1 MATGIFNLK
10 QQLQGLIQ
18 KAWTGTQKTNYV
30 EYLVVAGG
38 GSGGST
44 NAGGG
49 GGGGLLSGILPIT
62 PSVTLTVTVGGG
74 GAGGSS
80 GAGVGASGANSVF
93 SSITS
98 TGGGAGGSNSGS
110 ALNGG
115 SGGGDQGGYAGLTPG
130 QGIVGQGNNG
140 GGGNISGTGTLSP
153 NYPGSG
159 GGGAGAVGSSITSG
173 SSQGQNG
180 GAGIA
185 STILGTSYT
194 FSGGGGGAAYNGANG
209 GNGGVG
215 GGGGGGSSSGTPGTG
230 GTGYNSGS
238 NAVVSAGGA
247 GGVNAGGGAGGGR
260 AQATGAAGGS
270 GIVIISYPDTYNAPT
285 ALTGTYTASTSGS
298 GSSYFNGSTYADYPA
313 STNNFATGD
322 FTIEAWVYY
331 NSFTSGYTL
340 WFTMDPNT
348 TYFGPTGA
356 TTTKLNLGTGGE
368 LSWTTSTISLSTW
381 YHTAV
386 VRSGTTITLY
396 INGVSQGTNT
406 SSNTLGVTAGAIRIG
421 SAAGYALNGY
431 LSNLRYTKSAV
442 YTSAFTPSTAPLPSL
457 ANTRL
462 LLNTV
467 SPSPFNDSSG
477 IAQTPTVTG
486 TSSWN
491 QLSPFAT
498 GLGYKNRVYTWT
510 ASGTVTF

>member
-1 MATGIFNLK
+1 MANGLFNLK
-10 QQLQGLIQ
+10 QVVQAVQQGGWP
-18 KAWTGTQKTNYV
+18 AQKTPAV

-38 GSGGST
+38 GGGGAYSGSGAGGLLQGVLPTSNGQSLLITVGGGGAANSVGSNSVFSSITTTGGGTRNSPDGGSGSGGWNGPT
-44 NAGGG
+44 NTSIGPAGRGIFGQGNAGGYGRDTGASYYGGGGGGAGNVGYPANSGACGTGGSGIASAISGTVTAYAGGG
-49 GGGGLLSGILPIT
+49 GGGQAYGANPGAGG
-62 PSVTLTVTVGGG
+62 VGGG
-74 GAGGSS
+74 GAGGD
-80 GAGVGASGANSVF
+80 A
-93 SSITS
+93 TYP
-98 TGGGAGGSNSGS
+98 S
-110 ALNGG
+110 APN
-115 SGGGDQGGYAGLTPG
+115 GYAGTP
-130 QGIVGQGNNG
+130 N
-140 GGGNISGTGTLSP
+140 T
-153 NYPGSG
+153 
-159 GGGAGAVGSSITSG
+159 
-173 SSQGQNG
+173 
-180 GAGIA
+180 
-185 STILGTSYT
+185 
-194 FSGGGGGAAYNGANG
+194 GGGGGASSYN
-209 GNGGVG
+209 
-215 GGGGGGSSSGTPGTG
+215 GTG
-230 GTGYNSGS
+230 GTPG
-238 NAVVSAGGA
+238 
-247 GGVNAGGGAGGGR
+247 
-260 AQATGAAGGS
+260 AGGS
-270 GIVIISYPDTYNAPT
+270 GIVIISYPDTYAAATTVNA
-285 ALTGTYTASTSGS
+285 TASTSGS
-298 GSSYFNGSTYADYPA
+298 GSVSFNGSTYADYPA

-421 SAAGYALNGY
+421 SASGYAFNGY

-442 YTSAFTPSTAPLPSL
+442 YTSNFIPSTAPLTSL

-477 IAQTPTVTG
+477 IGQTPTVTG

-491 QLSPFAT
+491 QLSPFT
-498 GLGYKNRVYTWT
+498 VTGYKNRVYTWT
-510 ASGTVTF
+510 SSGSITF